1 MLWIFPC
8 VVALFLRD
16 LYVIT
21 DCPPVGVIEEELRVN
36 TLSNGLGLE
45 SLTEFNIQATE
56 PLQGKSGHSDQI
68 KLIPEP
74 KRRNI
79 EHMNFSVK
87 GFSAV
92 DLREEEPIIK
102 KDLIHII

>member
-1 MLWIFPC
+1 MLRVFPC
-8 VVALFLRD
+8 VVALFFRN
-16 LYVIT
+16 LYIIT
-21 DCPPVGVIEEELRVN
+21 DCPPVGVIKQELRVD
-36 TLSNGLGLE
+36 TLPNGLGLE
-45 SLTEFNIQATE
+45 SLTEFKIQATE

-68 KLIPEP
+68 ELIPES
-74 KRRNI
+74 KRCNI

-87 GFSAV
+87 GFSSV